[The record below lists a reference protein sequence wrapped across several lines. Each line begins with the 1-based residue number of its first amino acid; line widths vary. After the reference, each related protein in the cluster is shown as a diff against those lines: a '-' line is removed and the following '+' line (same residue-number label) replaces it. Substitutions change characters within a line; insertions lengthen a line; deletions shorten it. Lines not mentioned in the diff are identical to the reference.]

1 MKILIFSLFFYCLSI
16 HTASAQNSSSVKGVV
31 VDVASNIKLVNSS
44 ISILRAKDSTLIKFT
59 RAAQDGSFTLNNLSK
74 GKFIVLVTYPGYAD
88 FVEHFAL
95 DSVKPDH
102 DFGNL
107 NLFLKSKL
115 LEEVIVQG
123 KVTAIKIKGDTT
135 EYNAKAFSIEAN
147 SKVEDLLK
155 QLPGIEVDKD
165 GKITAQGKKVNK
177 VLVDGE
183 EFFGDDPTLVTKN
196 IRGDMVDKVQVYDK
210 KSDQAAFT
218 GIDDGVK
225 DKTIN
230 IKLKEGKKNGYFGK
244 LDGGQATDAYT
255 QSQGMF
261 NAFKAKRKFSAYGT
275 IGNTGQTGLGWQDNE
290 KYSSSNVEM
299 SEEGFFMISG
309 SDDELSSF
317 DGRYNGEG
325 LPFTKSGGLHYDSKW
340 NSDKQSI
347 NTNYKIGSIGIDGK
361 KKYLS
366 KNTLPSGIVIDNN
379 SDQGFNNYMFRHKLD
394 ITYQI
399 KLDSSSNLKIT
410 LDGTLKENTTAN
422 DYSALTTQANAQL
435 INKNVRSLSNDGKQK
450 MFNGTVFWNKKFKK
464 VGRTMSLNVKQS
476 MNNNDTKGF
485 LNSSVDFYNAQGG
498 ISKTDLI
505 DQYKTNSNSN
515 TGFNTTLTYSEPL
528 SKTLAINMTYGFGI
542 NNSNADRKSFN
553 KTTPDKYE
561 TLDPLYSNNFKLDQ
575 QSNQVGAVFNYKKN
589 KTVINFGSKVSG
601 VKFDQINLYT
611 DKKISR
617 DFINWNPQ
625 ASYQYKFSQQKS
637 IRFNYSGNSSQP
649 TIDQTQPVRVNNDPL
664 NITLGNADLKP
675 SFQNVFDLN
684 YNSYKVLSG
693 QNIYLGSNY
702 SFISN
707 PIVSNNTTNDATG
720 ESTYQWFNLD
730 NKRLSNL
737 SVYLYAGQKVTK
749 KEFNV
754 GLNVQLNRNTYFNLT
769 NGALN
774 KTTSNS
780 YSGSLSLSQYKP
792 KKYNFYAS
800 FGPAYTDQRSS
811 LQNKFNNAGWGV
823 TSDFGFNITLP
834 GKLEIS
840 SNGNYRHTPKTQ
852 SFGQNFDRTIWN
864 SSVSKKFFK
873 AENVKLSLSGND
885 LLNQNVGFDRSVN
898 NNLITQNSYTTIK
911 RYYMLS
917 LAWDFNKMGGAVK
930 PKK

>member
-1 MKILIFSLFFYCLSI
+1 
-16 HTASAQNSSSVKGVV
+16 
-31 VDVASNIKLVNSS
+31 
-44 ISILRAKDSTLIKFT
+44 
-59 RAAQDGSFTLNNLSK
+59 
-74 GKFIVLVTYPGYAD
+74 GKFILFVTYPGYAD
-88 FVEHFAL
+88 FVEHFSL
-95 DSVKPDH
+95 DSIKPGH

-123 KVTAIKIKGDTT
+123 KVNAIKIKGDTT
-135 EYNAKAFSIEAN
+135 EYNAKAFVIEAN

-165 GKITAQGKKVNK
+165 GKITAQGKTVNK

-244 LDGGQATDAYT
+244 LDAGQATDGYM
-255 QSQGMF
+255 QSQAMF

-275 IGNTGQTGLGWQDNE
+275 LGNTGQTGLGWRDNE

-299 SEEGFFMISG
+299 SDEGFFMISG

-325 LPFTKSGGLHYDSKW
+325 LPVAKSGGLHYDSKW
-340 NSDKQSI
+340 NNDKESL
-347 NTNYKIGSIGIDGK
+347 NTNYKVGSIGIDGTK
-361 KKYLS
+361 NYLS
-366 KNTLPSGIVIDNN
+366 KNTLSNGIINNN
-379 SDQGFNNYMFRHKLD
+379 SDQAFDNYMFRQKLD
-394 ITYQI
+394 VTYQI

-410 LDGTLKENTTAN
+410 VDGTLKDNDTENN
-422 DYSALTTQANAQL
+422 YSALTTQANDQL
-435 INKNVRSLSNDGKQK
+435 VNRNIRNLSNNGTQK

-464 VGRTMSLNVKQS
+464 AGRTMSINVKQS
-476 MNNNDTKGF
+476 LNENNTKGF
-485 LNSSVDFYNAQGG
+485 LNSKVDFYNEQGG
-498 ISKTDLI
+498 NYRTDLI
-505 DQYKTNSNSN
+505 DQYKTNSTSN
-515 TGFNTTLTYSEPL
+515 TGFNTTLTYSEPF
-528 SKTLAINMTYGFGI
+528 SKTFAINLTYGFGI
-542 NNSNADRKSFN
+542 NNSTADRKSFN
-553 KTTPDKYE
+553 ETTPDNYE

-589 KTVINFGSKVSG
+589 KTLINFGSKVSD
-601 VKFDQINLYT
+601 VKFEQVNLYT
-611 DKKISR
+611 DQNYKKN
-617 DFINWNPQ
+617 FLNWNPQ

-637 IRFNYSGNSSQP
+637 VRFNYSGNSSQP
-649 TIDQTQPVRVNNDPL
+649 TIDQTQPVRINNDPL
-664 NITLGNADLKP
+664 NISLGNPDLKP
-675 SFQNVFDLN
+675 SFQNAFDFG

-693 QNIYLGSNY
+693 QSIYLGGSY
-702 SFISN
+702 SFINN

-720 ESTYQWFNLD
+720 ESTYQWFNLN
-730 NKRLSNL
+730 NKKLSNL
-737 SVYLYAGQKVTK
+737 SMDLYAGQKVTK
-749 KEFNV
+749 KEIYIGFNARV
-754 GLNVQLNRNTYFNLT
+754 NGNVYYNLT

-780 YSGSLSLSQYKP
+780 YSGSLSVSQYKP
-792 KKYNFYAS
+792 KKYNFYVS
-800 FGPAYTDQRSS
+800 VGPAYTDRKSS
-811 LQNKFNNAGWGV
+811 LQNKFNNSGWGV
-823 TSDFGFNITLP
+823 NSDFGFNVNLP
-834 GKLEIS
+834 GKMEIS
-840 SNGNYRHTPKTQ
+840 SNGNYKFTQKTQ
-852 SFGQNFDRTIWN
+852 SFGQDFDRTIWN
-864 SSVSKKFFK
+864 STISKKFFK
-873 AENVKLSLSGND
+873 AESVKLSLSGND
-885 LLNQNVGFDRSVN
+885 LLNQNVGFDRSTN
-898 NNLITQNSYTTIK
+898 ANLITQNSYTTIK